1 MRKVI
6 LGGLGL
12 ILVAAV
18 AWIFVAREGAR
29 DNPAID
35 DNDIGGTVTG
45 AKGPEAG
52 VWVIAETTDLP
63 TKFARIVV
71 TDDRG
76 RFVIPDLPQARYNVW
91 VRGYGLVDS
100 PKQSTT
106 PGKLLALRASSAPSE
121 REAAQYYPALYWYA
135 MLRIPPKSQFPGTGP
150 SGNGMDPRMTSQGQW
165 LDVVKTDGCFTC
177 HQLGDAATRTIPAA
191 LGKFESSTDAWE
203 RRIQSGQAGAG
214 MVNSI
219 GRLDTHLALSLFG
232 DWTDRIKK
240 GELPFSRPP
249 RPQGVERNIVVT
261 LWDWNSPKAYLHDE
275 ISTDKRDP
283 HVNANGLL
291 YGSPEESTDRV
302 PTLDPVR
309 NIQSHITAMPRDADT
324 PTTRDNPN
332 LAPSPYWGD
341 EPVWDSRT
349 NIHNPMFDEKGLVW
363 LTARIRG
370 RDNPAFCKAGSGLI
384 SAKLFPVE
392 NSGRHLAVYDPAT
405 RKYTP
410 IDTCF
415 STHHLNFARDE
426 DNTLWTSGGGD
437 VVGWLNTR
445 KFLQTG
451 DAQSSQGWTALI
463 LDTSGDGK
471 RGPYTEP
478 GQPQI
483 RGKDMRVRAGFYGV
497 AISPVDGAVWGSFI
511 GYPGGVV
518 RLSPGNNPPQTALAE
533 IFYVPMDDPRV
544 PVHGFSPR
552 GMDIDRNGVVWMP
565 LASGQFASFDRRKC
579 KGPLN
584 GPTATGNHCPE
595 GWSFFPFPGPQFR
608 NVDMPG
614 SAEASYYAWV
624 DQFDTFGLG
633 PNTPIAT
640 GNASDALLALVK
652 GKFVT
657 LRVPYP
663 MGFYAKGLDGR
674 IDDPAAG
681 WKGKG
686 LWSTYATRAPQ
697 HIEGGKGTTSKVVHF
712 QLRPDPLAH

>member
-275 ISTDKRDP
+275 ISTDKRNP

-478 GQPQI
+478 GRPQI
-483 RGKDMRVRAGFYGV
+483 PGKDMRVRAGFYGV

>member
-478 GQPQI
+478 GRPQI
-483 RGKDMRVRAGFYGV
+483 PGKDMRVRAGFYGV

-608 NVDMPG
+608 NVDMTG

>member
-1 MRKVI
+1 
-6 LGGLGL
+6 
-12 ILVAAV
+12 
-18 AWIFVAREGAR
+18 
-29 DNPAID
+29 
-35 DNDIGGTVTG
+35 
-45 AKGPEAG
+45 
-52 VWVIAETTDLP
+52 
-63 TKFARIVV
+63 
-71 TDDRG
+71 
-76 RFVIPDLPQARYNVW
+76 
-91 VRGYGLVDS
+91 
-100 PKQSTT
+100 
-106 PGKLLALRASSAPSE
+106 
-121 REAAQYYPALYWYA
+121 
-135 MLRIPPKSQFPGTGP
+135 
-150 SGNGMDPRMTSQGQW
+150 
-165 LDVVKTDGCFTC
+165 
-177 HQLGDAATRTIPAA
+177 
-191 LGKFESSTDAWE
+191 
-203 RRIQSGQAGAG
+203 QSGQAGAG

-275 ISTDKRDP
+275 ISTDKRNP

-451 DAQSSQGWTALI
+451 DTQSSQGWTALI

-565 LASGQFASFDRRKC
+565 LASGQFANFDRRKC